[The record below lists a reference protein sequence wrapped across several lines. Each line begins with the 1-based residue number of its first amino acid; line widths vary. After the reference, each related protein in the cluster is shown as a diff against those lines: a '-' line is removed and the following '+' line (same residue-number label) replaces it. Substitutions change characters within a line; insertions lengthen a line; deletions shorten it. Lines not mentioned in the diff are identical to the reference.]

1 MYIPWVVM
9 FLGFINTNIS
19 SNHKSHSLSELPVL
33 FYQTLR
39 FFREKCTLS
48 HFWENKQN
56 PNPHFLCKVGEIQ
69 LIKATCFTYL
79 LLQRKPV
86 IIEIFNNR
94 NLRMCHLL
102 NFQKIL
108 LIRQKK
114 QDRQEGFFFSFLIII
129 IFFHA
134 KSIWKTESKSR
145 QI

>member
-114 QDRQEGFFFSFLIII
+114 QDRQAGFFFSFLITI

-134 KSIWKTESKSR
+134 KNIWNTEAKSS
-145 QI
+145 QV

>member
-94 NLRMCHLL
+94 NLRMCHFL

>member
-33 FYQTLR
+33 FYQTIR

-79 LLQRKPV
+79 PLQRKPV
-86 IIEIFNNR
+86 IIEIFNFKFENV
-94 NLRMCHLL
+94 
-102 NFQKIL
+102 
-108 LIRQKK
+108 
-114 QDRQEGFFFSFLIII
+114 SFTKLPKNIIDKAKNI
-129 IFFHA
+129 GQVGRIFFQFFNYYYFFPCKEHM
-134 KSIWKTESKSR
+134 EH
-145 QI
+145 

>member
-33 FYQTLR
+33 FYQTIR

-69 LIKATCFTYL
+69 LIKATCLTYL
-79 LLQRKPV
+79 PLQRKPV
-86 IIEIFNNR
+86 IIEIFNFKFENV
-94 NLRMCHLL
+94 
-102 NFQKIL
+102 
-108 LIRQKK
+108 
-114 QDRQEGFFFSFLIII
+114 SFTKLPKNIIDK
-129 IFFHA
+129 A
-134 KSIWKTESKSR
+134 KNIG
-145 QI
+145 

>member
-86 IIEIFNNR
+86 IIEIFNNI

-114 QDRQEGFFFSFLIII
+114 
-129 IFFHA
+129 
-134 KSIWKTESKSR
+134 
-145 QI
+145 

>member
-134 KSIWKTESKSR
+134 KSIWKTESKSS